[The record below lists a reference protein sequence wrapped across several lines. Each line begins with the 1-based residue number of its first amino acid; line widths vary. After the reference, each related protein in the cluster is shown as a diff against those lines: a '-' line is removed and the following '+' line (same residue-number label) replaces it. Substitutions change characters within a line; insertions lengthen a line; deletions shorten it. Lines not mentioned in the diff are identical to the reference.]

1 MMVSAENDPRRTG
14 TIWALNLD
22 EPMPDIAPLI
32 PATFCR
38 AGPEFLPVLTE
49 TMDRDE
55 TEIRK
60 RFESGRRCYTAWVEG
75 KLAAYGWL
83 SFEEEYIGEL
93 NLRLRLLSG
102 EAYIWDCVTM
112 PAFRQQRLYS
122 GLLRYI
128 VAELGAEKL
137 CRVWIGADLEN
148 LPSQRGIARAGFR
161 PVADMV
167 VARVLAMRLVWVQ
180 GRPGVPESLIA
191 EARRA
196 FLDNRDKVWL
206 SVLSSIEQS

>member
-22 EPMPDIAPLI
+22 EPTPTITPLI
-32 PATFCR
+32 PAIFCR

-102 EAYIWDCVTM
+102 
-112 PAFRQQRLYS
+112 
-122 GLLRYI
+122 
-128 VAELGAEKL
+128 
-137 CRVWIGADLEN
+137 
-148 LPSQRGIARAGFR
+148 
-161 PVADMV
+161 
-167 VARVLAMRLVWVQ
+167 
-180 GRPGVPESLIA
+180 
-191 EARRA
+191 
-196 FLDNRDKVWL
+196 KVN
-206 SVLSSIEQS
+206 